1 LVLQNAG
8 GGETSQIKQ
17 AGVISENNA
26 NSLPAKSSVSKADL
40 AAPKTTIAIS
50 ERHGMVLLAG
60 YSRVFIRIRGHCRS
74 DGNCHPA
81 FLSDGPTISAV
92 TSRSTVLSVP

>member
-1 LVLQNAG
+1 MQ
-8 GGETSQIKQ
+8 TS
-17 AGVISENNA
+17 VVSEGKA
-26 NSLPAKSSVSKADL
+26 NSLPSKSSVSKADL

-50 ERHGMVLLAG
+50 EQHGMVRLAG

-81 FLSDGPTISAV
+81 FLSNRPAISAV
-92 TSRSTVLSVP
+92 TSRSTVSSAP